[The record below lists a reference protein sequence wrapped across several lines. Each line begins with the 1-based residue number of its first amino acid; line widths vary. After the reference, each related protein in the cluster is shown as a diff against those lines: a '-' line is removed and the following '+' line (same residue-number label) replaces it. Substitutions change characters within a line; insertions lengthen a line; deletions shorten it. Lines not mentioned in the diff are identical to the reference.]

1 MSHLPSPVNRFPF
14 VLVLCLIVTN
24 ETFLLPVS
32 AHKAEIAEDVGG
44 TLHIEPNDNPQAGKA
59 ALTRIALTRKGGQV
73 IPLEQCNCQLAVYA
87 EPHSEASPPLLKPPL
102 KAVSAEGYEGIP
114 GAEIVFPKA
123 GIYKLELSGT
133 PKAGATFKPFQLNYE
148 VTVAAGSAAPA
159 PAAKPEAQMPSQP
172 SQPAGQWQ
180 TPAIALST
188 LLGLGIFWV
197 RLQQLKGKRR

>member
-14 VLVLCLIVTN
+14 VLLLGLIVTN

-32 AHKAEIAEDVGG
+32 AHKVEILEDVGG

-73 IPLEQCNCQLAVYA
+73 IPLEQCNCQLAVYP
-87 EPHSEASPPLLKPPL
+87 EPHSEDSPPLLKPPL

-123 GIYKLELSGT
+123 GIYELELSGT

-159 PAAKPEAQMPSQP
+159 LAPAERLPSQP
-172 SQPAGQWQ
+172 SGKWQ

-188 LLGLGIFWV
+188 LLGLGILWV
-197 RLQQLKGKRR
+197 GLQQLKGKRR